1 MSRVKTGDQKSG
13 ENYKE
18 LKRFINRF
26 RQKLS
31 IKSAA
36 EGHEVSNID
45 RLFGTQQAE
54 QRAQELDFDYQQFVG
69 AVKRQ
74 EVEGLAL
81 SQKDIEKQLQQSKLQ
96 NQKKIRVSA
105 VKPRILKPR
114 RES

>member
-1 MSRVKTGDQKSG
+1 
-13 ENYKE
+13 
-18 LKRFINRF
+18 
-26 RQKLS
+26 LS

-96 NQKKIRVSA
+96 NKKKIRVSA